1 VEAGVQGGGG
11 VREGKDGT
19 GEEGSMI
26 PTVVTIEELKAQ
38 LQEMGYRFAE
48 QSEDYSTYWI
58 ETTTVDLA
66 PYLPMERIRQ
76 GLSEFGPMVVD
87 GWYVVAVQVENGVVT
102 WLDYTFCYEIQAKR
116 KEITAKLDFLGN
128 MDAPF
133 PEGRPTRYVL
143 DTTLFVGPL
152 AMEKE
157 QEAEIKRLVKE
168 TLASIPAFVQVFPE
182 ARVFA
187 VLETR
192 GGCGGWKRKEAWHVV
207 GRVRELVR
215 GREAA

>member
-1 VEAGVQGGGG
+1 VKESQ
-11 VREGKDGT
+11 DGLCT
-19 GEEGSMI
+19 EVNVIRTMM
-26 PTVVTIEELKAQ
+26 PIEELEAQ
-38 LQEMGYRFAE
+38 LRKMGYRFAE

-58 ETTTVDLA
+58 ETTTVGLA
-66 PYLPMERIRQ
+66 PYLPMEWIRQ

-87 GWYVVAVQVENGVVT
+87 GGYVVAVQVENGVVT

-116 KEITAKLDFLGN
+116 KKITARLNFLGN

-157 QEAEIKRLVKE
+157 QEAGIERLVKE
-168 TLASIPAFVQVFPE
+168 TLVHIPAFVEVFPG

-187 VLETR
+187 VLKTR
-192 GGCGGWKRKEAWHVV
+192 GNRGGWKRKEAWHVV
-207 GRVRELVR
+207 GWAAELVGAALR
-215 GREAA
+215 G